1 MKKLSKIILLSAGG
15 FILASSSA
23 LADLTTDEKKTFY
36 FSIGLNMLKPAAT
49 NKDQF
54 VAKKLPRN
62 TTTTTTTYSSPDV
75 VISYPKKNIIM
86 PFVAIGYYV
95 KDNLRL
101 EAAFIR
107 PFIKDA
113 QINQRFEVKNDNNSA
128 DVLPVNREVLHSAN
142 INLGQLR
149 VYFDGLPIK
158 EYGSLYLAAGA
169 GFGQIQTTRLA
180 QVPNNAAPT
189 NTTKET
195 LTKYSPNWMLGCG
208 ANVNI
213 AQGIKFGLGY
223 EFQNFGKGKK
233 PSDAL
238 FITYQSRSFKGSSA
252 TLRLIYDI

>member
-1 MKKLSKIILLSAGG
+1 MKKLSKIILLSACG
-15 FILASSSA
+15 FILASRNA

-54 VAKKLPRN
+54 IAKNIPSGN
-62 TTTTTTTYSSPDV
+62 NTYSSPDV
-75 VISYPKKNIIM
+75 VIGYPKKNIIT

-113 QINQRFEVKNDNNSA
+113 QINQRFELQNDNGTST
-128 DVLPVNREVLHSAN
+128 DVRSINIEVLHSAN

-169 GFGQIQTTRLA
+169 GFGQIQTTRFA
-180 QVPNNAAPT
+180 QANSAN
-189 NTTKET
+189 KET

-233 PSDAL
+233 PNDAL
-238 FITYQSRSFKGSSA
+238 RITYQSRSFKGSSA

>member
-1 MKKLSKIILLSAGG
+1 MKKLSKIILLSACG
-15 FILASSSA
+15 FILASRNA

-36 FSIGLNMLKPAAT
+36 FSIGLSMLKPAAT

-54 VAKKLPRN
+54 VAKN
-62 TTTTTTTYSSPDV
+62 IQGVNNNTYSSPDV
-75 VISYPKKNIIM
+75 VISYPKKNIIT

-113 QINQRFEVKNDNNSA
+113 QINQRFELKNDNGNNDAQS
-128 DVLPVNREVLHSAN
+128 VSREVQHSAN

-169 GFGQIQTTRLA
+169 GFGQIQTTRFA
-180 QVPNNAAPT
+180 QVPRNDLPPT

-238 FITYQSRSFKGSSA
+238 RITYQSRSFKGSSA

>member
-1 MKKLSKIILLSAGG
+1 MKKLSKIILLSACG
-15 FILASSSA
+15 FILASRNA

-36 FSIGLNMLKPAAT
+36 FSIGFSMLKPAAT

-54 VAKKLPRN
+54 IAKNIPSSNK
-62 TTTTTTTYSSPDV
+62 TFSSPDV
-75 VISYPKKNIIM
+75 VIGYPKKNIIT

-113 QINQRFEVKNDNNSA
+113 QINQRFELKNDNDNNDAAFAS
-128 DVLPVNREVLHSAN
+128 REVQHSAN

-169 GFGQIQTTRLA
+169 GFGQIQTTRFTQA
-180 QVPNNAAPT
+180 ISAN
-189 NTTKET
+189 KET

-233 PSDAL
+233 PSDTFL
-238 FITYQSRSFKGSSA
+238 ITYQSRSFRGSSA